1 MTVEY
6 TQKKFNHT
14 TLLSKENF
22 MLAFKIENIILRKNF
37 EKYFQIQMNNWSYDY
52 QKDLQ
57 IDNIYLNFEKCTKA
71 HFYVMTDD
79 QFNQIN
85 LKDSFCI
92 PLNYSA
98 SL

>member
-52 QKDLQ
+52 QKDL
-57 IDNIYLNFEKCTKA
+57 
-71 HFYVMTDD
+71 
-79 QFNQIN
+79 
-85 LKDSFCI
+85 
-92 PLNYSA
+92 
-98 SL
+98 